1 MRSNEE
7 RFTSHVADQRQR
19 DTMEEIRNQC
29 RATAD
34 FIKANVPEPE
44 ASRAIEKLEATMF
57 IANAGVSRGH
67 PAVCQAHTDVDGQ
80 IVKCQLDKGH
90 GPARPHYCDGLSW

>member
-1 MRSNEE
+1 MRTNAE

-34 FIKANVPEPE
+34 FVVANVPEPE
-44 ASRAIEKLEATMF
+44 ASQAVVLLETAMF

-67 PAVCQAHTDVDGQ
+67 PAVCQAHTDHDGQ
-80 IVKCQLDKGH
+80 IVKCQLNKGH
-90 GPARPHYCDGLSW
+90 DHATPHYADGLTW